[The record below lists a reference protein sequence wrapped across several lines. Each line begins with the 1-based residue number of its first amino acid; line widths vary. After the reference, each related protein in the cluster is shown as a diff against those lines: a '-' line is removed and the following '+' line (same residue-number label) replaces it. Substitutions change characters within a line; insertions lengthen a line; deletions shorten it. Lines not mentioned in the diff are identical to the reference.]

1 MKTILCVGDVHVE
14 DEISNERAT
23 WLGNLIVDRKPTYV
37 VQIGDLGSFRSMSHH
52 EFHKKSSEGQRYG
65 ARPAEEVRT
74 VARIH
79 ILKAA
84 QVVMWPKRYQWQ
96 LEMF

>member
-52 EFHKKSSEGQRYG
+52 EFHKKSSEGQRYE
-65 ARPAEEVRT
+65 RD
-74 VARIH
+74 VAAVIDFLAKSSSPH
-79 ILKAA
+79 
-84 QVVMWPKRYQWQ
+84 
-96 LEMF
+96 